1 MSVRRVPVPRRL
13 AIGEGA
19 SGAAALFDGNYSDD
33 IVSWMFSNEN
43 WNDDDIPAMLDQL
56 MQHTVWGHLGWVV
69 FPKQGYRL

>member
-1 MSVRRVPVPRRL
+1 
-13 AIGEGA
+13 
-19 SGAAALFDGNYSDD
+19 
-33 IVSWMFSNEN
+33 MFSNEN